1 MAKVALK
8 NSLTSEP
15 GTHFEDPA
23 EEDVAVSGV
32 GWIPRNGVNGR
43 SRIKSGGDV
52 EEQRAD
58 NCKVHNIKSVS
69 TLFNIKSPVFYL
81 FSFVYPTW
89 LENGIKTIKCK
100 EYLLHTLIT
109 SYI

>member
-1 MAKVALK
+1 MVMGGLSSVARLKTVSEHPMSAKVALK

-52 EEQRAD
+52 EEQRAE
-58 NCKVHNIKSVS
+58 NCKVHDIKSVS
-69 TLFNIKSPVFYL
+69 TLFD
-81 FSFVYPTW
+81 
-89 LENGIKTIKCK
+89 G
-100 EYLLHTLIT
+100 
-109 SYI
+109 

>member
-1 MAKVALK
+1 MVMGGLSSVARLKTVSEHPMSANVALK

-58 NCKVHNIKSVS
+58 NCKVHDMKSVS
-69 TLFNIKSPVFYL
+69 TLFD
-81 FSFVYPTW
+81 
-89 LENGIKTIKCK
+89 G
-100 EYLLHTLIT
+100 
-109 SYI
+109 

>member
-1 MAKVALK
+1 MALK

-15 GTHFEDPA
+15 RSHFEDPA

-58 NCKVHNIKSVS
+58 DGKVHDIKSVS
-69 TLFNIKSPVFYL
+69 TLFH
-81 FSFVYPTW
+81 
-89 LENGIKTIKCK
+89 GRR
-100 EYLLHTLIT
+100 
-109 SYI
+109 